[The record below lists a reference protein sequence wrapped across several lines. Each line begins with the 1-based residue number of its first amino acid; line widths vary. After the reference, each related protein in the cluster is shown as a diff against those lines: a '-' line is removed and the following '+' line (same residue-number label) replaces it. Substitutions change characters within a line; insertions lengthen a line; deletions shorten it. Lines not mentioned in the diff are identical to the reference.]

1 MKKIIIL
8 IFLILPLPGLS
19 EEYICSGLS
28 GKKIET
34 KIYER
39 RSDHFFQSTSNWKFI
54 VLYEN
59 YKHIMLGNIEFYD
72 SHQMSTLF
80 LTIIDKETK
89 EFSERFVQSNDK
101 HTYTLFGK
109 CIVKNLK

>member
-1 MKKIIIL
+1 MKKIITL
-8 IFLILPLPGLS
+8 IFLILPFTGLT
-19 EEYICSGLS
+19 EEYICTGTK

-39 RSDHFFQSTSNWKFI
+39 RSDHFYLSTSNWKFI

-72 SHQMSTLF
+72 NPQISTLF

-89 EFSERFVQSNDK
+89 EFSERFVQSNEK
-101 HTYTLFGK
+101 HTYSLFGN
-109 CIVKNLK
+109 CIVKK